1 MPQELRFSTLKEN
14 RSNFGNF
21 FPPEVDLDYFFSEEA
36 EEKRRIAGEKTF
48 LEVDEIPDDQIDR
61 SFLSW
66 ISECALEPD
75 RCINDEFDDDLLESD
90 YVGEDINYLINKF
103 GDGEKVP
110 TFFIVSQDKT
120 PELGQ
125 ELAKIIRAGKL
136 VKKDCPRFRFSDDS
150 HGKRGRRPVLEKQF
164 RKSIRN
170 FSF

>member
-36 EEKRRIAGEKTF
+36 
-48 LEVDEIPDDQIDR
+48 LE
-61 SFLSW
+61 L
-66 ISECALEPD
+66 D
-75 RCINDEFDDDLLESD
+75 RCIDDEFDDDLLESD

-103 GDGEKVP
+103 GNGEKIP
-110 TFFIVSQDKT
+110 IFFIVSQDKT
-120 PELGQ
+120 LEPGQ
-125 ELAKIIRAGKL
+125 EFSKTTGISKL

-150 HGKRGRRPVLEKQF
+150 HGKRGRRQVLEKQF